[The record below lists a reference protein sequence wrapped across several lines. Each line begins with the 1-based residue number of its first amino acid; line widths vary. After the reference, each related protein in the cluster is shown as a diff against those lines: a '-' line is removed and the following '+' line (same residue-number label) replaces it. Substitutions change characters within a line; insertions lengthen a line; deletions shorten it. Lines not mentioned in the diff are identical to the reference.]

1 MISVDVKDM
10 PEFFQQEKY
19 TGKFRQR
26 DSIDDILRMLQ
37 KIHKFKIQKDEENNI
52 ITLS

>member
-1 MISVDVKDM
+1 M